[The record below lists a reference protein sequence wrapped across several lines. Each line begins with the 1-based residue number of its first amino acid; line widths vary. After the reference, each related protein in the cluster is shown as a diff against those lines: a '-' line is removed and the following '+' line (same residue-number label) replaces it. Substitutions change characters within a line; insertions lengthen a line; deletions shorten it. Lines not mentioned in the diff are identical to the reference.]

1 MGRGGHGSHTGTI
14 LVLVGLVSILG
25 VTFGTGFYAG
35 RLTGPRLSAET
46 PGGREARRGLG
57 GGRLTEPAGAGDM
70 PDLTFYQE
78 LTAPLAP
85 PPPPP
90 KAARRPA
97 PPRAAAPTAL
107 PAPPPS
113 AAPAPPAEA
122 SSPVAS
128 ISLPPPPERGP
139 RPGPGEPSS
148 RSRYTV
154 QVGAYRAR
162 QPAEIL
168 RSSLVAAGHDA
179 HVVAIDAPGGVRYR
193 VRVGSFSTREDARE
207 AADRLASAGVVSG
220 FVTTR
225 SAR

>member
-1 MGRGGHGSHTGTI
+1 VGRGGRHGSRTGTI

-46 PGGREARRGLG
+46 PVAREARRGLG
-57 GGRLTEPAGAGDM
+57 GGRLAEPAGTPDM
-70 PDLTFYQE
+70 PDLTFYHD
-78 LTAPLAP
+78 LTAPLAAP
-85 PPPPP
+85 PPAP
-90 KAARRPA
+90 KAARRPSPPPTAA
-97 PPRAAAPTAL
+97 PPAP
-107 PAPPPS
+107 
-113 AAPAPPAEA
+113 AAPAPPQSPAP
-122 SSPVAS
+122 SSSSGAS

-139 RPGPGEPSS
+139 RPGPGEPSP
-148 RSRYTV
+148 RVRYTV

-193 VRVGSFSTREDARE
+193 VRVGSFATREDARE
-207 AADRLASAGVVSG
+207 AADRLASAGVVSA

>member
-1 MGRGGHGSHTGTI
+1 VGRGGHGGRTGTI
-14 LVLVGLVSILG
+14 LVLVGLTSILG

-35 RLTGPRLSAET
+35 RLTGPRLSAE
-46 PGGREARRGLG
+46 PPVAREARRGLG
-57 GGRLTEPAGAGDM
+57 GGRLAEPAGGGDM
-70 PDLTFYQE
+70 PDLTFYHE

-85 PPPPP
+85 SPPPP
-90 KAARRPA
+90 KPARRPS
-97 PPRAAAPTAL
+97 PPAAAPTA
-107 PAPPPS
+107 P
-113 AAPAPPAEA
+113 AAPAPAPAQTQPPA
-122 SSPVAS
+122 PSPSAVAS

-139 RPGPGEPSS
+139 RPAPGEPSP
-148 RSRYTV
+148 RVRYTV

-193 VRVGSFSTREDARE
+193 VRVGSFATREDARE
-207 AADRLASAGVVSG
+207 AADRLTSAGVVSA